1 MSLFPRQVAES
12 EAGDEPL
19 SGQSLVIGQNEML
32 LLEMFVSRVVQEM
45 ENRYISR

>member
-1 MSLFPRQVAES
+1 MAES
-12 EAGDEPL
+12 EAGDEQELL